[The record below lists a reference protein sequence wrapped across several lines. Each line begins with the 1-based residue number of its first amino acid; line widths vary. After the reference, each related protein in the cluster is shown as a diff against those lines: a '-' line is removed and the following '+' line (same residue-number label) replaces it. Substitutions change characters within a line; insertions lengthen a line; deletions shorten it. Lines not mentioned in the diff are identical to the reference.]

1 MPCFTPAI
9 ELDPTADRVIGQWR
23 RFRPG
28 SGPDEAAL
36 FYGRSV
42 APRDTALFIAEP
54 KTMNDTLNTPLAWVN
69 GSDGPELGSI
79 DVGFMALTDSASLIV
94 AATQGFAQPYGL
106 NINLNRQPS
115 WTSLRDKLVNS
126 ELHAAHSL
134 YGLVYAAQLGIGGPA
149 RDMAVLM
156 GLNQNGQSI
165 NLSSALLKA
174 GVITP
179 EALDRRTHQ
188 SETQLTFAQTL
199 PTGNHAMWLYYWLA
213 SQGIHP
219 LEDVDSV
226 VVPPPQ
232 MVEHLKAGR
241 IDGFCVGEPW
251 GASAVSQNLGF
262 TLATSQAIW
271 PDHPEKVLG
280 CSLEFVQQYPNTAR
294 ALVMAVLEA
303 SRFIEQSRD
312 NRRST
317 AQMLSGSEYVNAPVE
332 HIEPRL
338 LGEYSDGLGNHWHD
352 PHAVSF
358 HRQGEVNMPWLSDG
372 MWFMTQFRRWGLLR
386 DDPDY
391 LAVATRVQQLALY
404 RQAAEALDINVPASP
419 MRSSQL
425 IDGKVW
431 DGRDPAGYARSFK
444 LHALADAAPVV
455 TER

>member
-1 MPCFTPAI
+1 
-9 ELDPTADRVIGQWR
+9 
-23 RFRPG
+23 
-28 SGPDEAAL
+28 
-36 FYGRSV
+36 
-42 APRDTALFIAEP
+42 
-54 KTMNDTLNTPLAWVN
+54 MNESISSSLAWVA
-69 GSDGPELGSI
+69 GSDAPELNNI
-79 DVGFMALTDSASLIV
+79 DVGFMALTDSASLVV

-106 NINLNRQPS
+106 NINLRRQTS
-115 WTSLRDKLVNS
+115 WATLRDKLVS
-126 ELHAAHSL
+126 GQLHAAHSL
-134 YGLVYAAQLGIGGPA
+134 YGLIYAAQLGIGGQA

-165 NLSSALLKA
+165 NVSRALQDA

-188 SETQLTFAQTL
+188 SDSKLTFAQTF

-219 LEDVDSV
+219 LNDVDSV

-232 MVEHLKAGR
+232 MVAHLEAGR

-251 GASAVSQNLGF
+251 GASAVAQDLGF
-262 TLATSQAIW
+262 TMATSQAIW

-280 CSLEFVQQYPNTAR
+280 CTREFVEQYPNTAR

-303 SRFIEQSRD
+303 SRFIEQSVD

-317 AQMLSGSEYVNAPVE
+317 AQLLSARDYVDAPVGS
-332 HIEPRL
+332 IESRL
-338 LGEYSDGLGNHWHD
+338 LGEYNDGLGNQWQDHH
-352 PHAVSF
+352 PVRF
-358 HRQGEVNMPWLSDG
+358 HNNGEVNMPYLSDG

-386 DDPDY
+386 EDPDY
-391 LAVATRVQQLALY
+391 LAIARQVQQLALY
-404 RQAAEALDINVPASP
+404 GEAAEALGVPVPKSP

-431 DGRDPAGYARSFK
+431 DGSDPAGYAHSFK
-444 LHALADAAPVV
+444 LHALADTAPATVDH
-455 TER
+455 